1 MKNVEGGLFT
11 KPAEVGWV
19 EIPPGRR
26 YNCCN
31 SPDMKVPVRAMK
43 LPGSVLLAC
52 LIASQTLAVDPA
64 IWRGPIC
71 GAVTDN
77 SAWIKAKL
85 RYRGATARLLISKSV
100 ELSEPMYFGP
110 MTALVDHGNMVEFR
124 VTGLEADTRYY
135 YALEVNGVVQ
145 TNWLSMFGTF
155 PRADQPASFN
165 FAYGSCAETGSRNP
179 VFDTIRLLR
188 PLFFMNTGDF
198 HYLNITSNA
207 LVKFRMAYDQV
218 LVSPQQALLYRST
231 PLVYVWD
238 DHDFAGNNSTR
249 RAPSHYAARYVYEE
263 YVPHYPMPAGRGNV
277 PIYQS
282 FTVGRVK
289 FIVTDLRSE
298 RDEPSSP
305 DGPTK
310 TMMGAQQK
318 AWFKSEL
325 LSAKGKYPLIFWV
338 SSVPWIGTAGVNYY
352 PIHDDVIGFIH
363 HTNSALFKKNP
374 ATAEDERKVRN
385 SADFWGAFAHER
397 REIATF
403 IRDHGIKGVCILHGD
418 AHMLAAD
425 DGRHSDYATGGGA
438 PLPVMAAA
446 PLDQTPSIKGGPYSQ
461 GVYQCQKGEGCF
473 GYVQVRD
480 RDSRIEVH
488 YSGRNFLNEEKVGL
502 QFTVPVTGK

>member
-1 MKNVEGGLFT
+1 MN
-11 KPAEVGWV
+11 
-19 EIPPGRR
+19 
-26 YNCCN
+26 Y
-31 SPDMKVPVRAMK
+31 S
-43 LPGSVLLAC
+43 GSVILAC
-52 LIASQTLAVDPA
+52 LIAGQAFAVDPP

-71 GAVTDN
+71 GAVTDT
-77 SAWIKAKL
+77 SAWVKAKL
-85 RYRGATARLLISKSV
+85 RYRGASARLIVSQSV
-100 ELSEPMYFGP
+100 DLSEPRYFGP
-110 MTALVDHGNMVEFR
+110 MTALVDRGNMVEFR
-124 VTGLEADTRYY
+124 ATELEPNTRYF

-155 PRADQPASFN
+155 PPADQPASFN

-188 PLFFMNTGDF
+188 PLFFMNDGDF

-207 LVKFRMAYDQV
+207 LVKFRMAYDEV
-218 LVSPQQALLYRST
+218 LASPQQALLYRST

-249 RAPSHYAARYVYEE
+249 RAPSHFAARYVYEE
-263 YVPHYPMPAGRGNV
+263 YVPHYPMPAGLGNV

-289 FIVTDLRSE
+289 FILTDLRSE
-298 RDEPSSP
+298 RDDPQSP
-305 DGPTK
+305 EGPGK
-310 TMMGAQQK
+310 TMMGVQQK
-318 AWFKSEL
+318 EWFKSEL

-352 PIHDDVIGFIH
+352 PLRDGVLGFIH
-363 HTNSALFKKNP
+363 HTNAALFKKDP

-397 REIATF
+397 TEIANF
-403 IRDHGIKGVCILHGD
+403 IRDNQITGLCILHGD

-425 DGRHSDYATGGGA
+425 DGSHSDYASGGGA
-438 PLPVMAAA
+438 RIPVMAAA

-461 GVYQCQKGEGCF
+461 GVYQCRKGEGCF

-480 RDSRIEVH
+480 HGARIDVR
-488 YSGRNFLNEEKVGL
+488 YSGRNFLNEEKVAL
-502 QFTVPVTGK
+502 QFSVPMGAK